1 LCHAAV
7 NIPQK
12 QVNLRRGIPQKITR
26 TLEGRFNTAS
36 GFDLGGVCADWFN
49 GGIHKEIH
57 STPDGRS
64 LVV

>member
-1 LCHAAV
+1 MRLLTS
-7 NIPQK
+7 PEK

-36 GFDLGGVCADWFN
+36 GSDLGGVCADRFN
-49 GGIHKEIH
+49 GGLHKKVR